1 MGLKWKQWKIVT
13 ICVENVIMWYI
24 LLVDVFEKFRSYSL
38 KNYGLYAKHYLS
50 TPALSWDAMLDITKV
65 ELELISDADM
75 YLFFEKFMGGGVI
88 FLMTE
93 NKSQKIFFFGS
104 KLFIWLCNF

>member
-1 MGLKWKQWKIVT
+1 
-13 ICVENVIMWYI
+13 
-24 LLVDVFEKFRSYSL
+24 
-38 KNYGLYAKHYLS
+38 
-50 TPALSWDAMLDITKV
+50 MLDITKV

-93 NKSQKIFFFGS
+93 NKSQKIFFFGC
-104 KLFIWLCNF
+104 KLFMTMQFLDFFRKVNSNGLFLKIFI